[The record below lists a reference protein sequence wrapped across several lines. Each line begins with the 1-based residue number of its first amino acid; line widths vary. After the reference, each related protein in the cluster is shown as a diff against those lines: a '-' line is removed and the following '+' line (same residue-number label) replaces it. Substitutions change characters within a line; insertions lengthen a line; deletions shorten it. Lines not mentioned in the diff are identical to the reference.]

1 MTFSLDRLLVRYL
14 DPCRPCRQGYIADT
28 DSGFCTSAAEITM
41 FDDVIVVYKFY
52 GDLMF
57 FVTGSQ
63 EENELIIYAVL
74 QAFYES
80 ISLLLRCTPSSKH
93 PACHSLL
100 PLHVMQ
106 QAERLSFWVA
116 TSLVS

>member
-1 MTFSLDRLLVRYL
+1 
-14 DPCRPCRQGYIADT
+14 
-28 DSGFCTSAAEITM
+28 M

-80 ISLLLRCTPSSKH
+80 ISLLLRRVRPL
-93 PACHSLL
+93 PAYHT
-100 PLHVMQ
+100 
-106 QAERLSFWVA
+106 VA
-116 TSLVS
+116 TAGGIREAVLTSARA